1 MPLQLLVRIVVS
13 AVLIGVVT
21 LIAQAN
27 PRLAGWLAALPLTSL
42 IATAWLAAEGQPGPR
57 IAEFYLG
64 VLTGMAPTLLFLF
77 ATMLTFRAGVAAPLA
92 VGAGVLAWAICTVA
106 ARAMGVFSL

>member
-1 MPLQLLVRIVVS
+1 MELLVRIAVS

-42 IATAWLAAEGQPGPR
+42 VATAWLAADGQPGAR
-57 IAEFYLG
+57 IADFYLG
-64 VLTGMAPTLLFLF
+64 VLTGMLPTLLFLF
-77 ATMLTFRAGVAAPLA
+77 VTMLTFRAGLAAPLA
-92 VGAGVLAWAICTVA
+92 VGAGVLVWGLCTVA
-106 ARAMGVFSL
+106 ARAVGAFSL

>member
-1 MPLQLLVRIVVS
+1 MQLLVRVVVS

-42 IATAWLAAEGQPGPR
+42 VATAWLAADGQPGAQ

-64 VLTGMAPTLLFLF
+64 VLTGMLPTALFLL

-92 VGAGVLAWAICTVA
+92 VGAGVLVWTICTAA
-106 ARAMGVFSL
+106 ARAAGVFAL